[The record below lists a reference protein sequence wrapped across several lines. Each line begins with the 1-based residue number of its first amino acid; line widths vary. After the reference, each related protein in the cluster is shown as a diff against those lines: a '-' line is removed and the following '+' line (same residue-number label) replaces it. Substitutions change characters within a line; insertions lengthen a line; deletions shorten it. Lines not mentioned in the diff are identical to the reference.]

1 MAIIYKID
9 VLQELKNKG
18 FSTYKLR
25 KDKIFGEATLQQFR
39 NGEIVS
45 TACLS
50 KLCELLCCQPGDVLQ
65 YVEERECAL
74 ET

>member
-18 FSTYKLR
+18 YTSYKLR
-25 KDKIFGEATLQQFR
+25 KEKIFGERQMQQIR
-39 NGEIVS
+39 EGEIVS

-50 KLCELLCCQPGDVLQ
+50 KLCELLGCQPGDLLA
-65 YVEERECAL
+65 YVEE
-74 ET
+74 